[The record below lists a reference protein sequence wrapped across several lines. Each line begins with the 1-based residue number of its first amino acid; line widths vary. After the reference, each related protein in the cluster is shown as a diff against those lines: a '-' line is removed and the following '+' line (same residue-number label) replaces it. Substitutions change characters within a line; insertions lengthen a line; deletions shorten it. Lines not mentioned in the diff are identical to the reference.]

1 MSLQNSKIDQVRKLV
16 DIMLP
21 YVCNT
26 TTENLSAFNRLTAT
40 SKVLF
45 SARNSQE
52 LRDSNSHHCGFAFKN
67 QEINKKITSHCDNIT
82 YKQMM
87 LIDII
92 KDIKR
97 NLYHF
102 IVDKNRN
109 AKIIYDTRT
118 NKFTFRAFCL
128 NNRKYYINTDDEF
141 YMICNCSA
149 TYKNGILTTT
159 VESTEPPLAAYETIE
174 NIIEDTEQIHLLI
187 HPDNKN
193 YANMM
198 FIISYNETDKIVI
211 TEFEWNRNRT
221 IATITIHDDSNADI
235 QPVVDDAWLDTY
247 RYNIDELTDAQ
258 IDELYFKDDE
268 DEDDEDDE
276 EDYEDYEDDEDY
288 DKEKR
293 GGNNDLNALRKYAL
307 SILKLVP
314 QNKHKDII
322 EKFYKKYPDFIL

>member
-1 MSLQNSKIDQVRKLV
+1 MSLQNNKIDQVRKLV

-45 SARNSQE
+45 SARDSQE
-52 LRDSNSHHCGFAFKN
+52 LRNSNSHHCGFAFEN

-82 YKQMM
+82 YKQRM

-97 NLYHF
+97 SLYHF
-102 IVDKNRN
+102 IVDKDRN
-109 AKIIYDTRT
+109 AKISYDTRT

-128 NNRKYYINTDDEF
+128 NNDKYYIEAPDEF

-149 TYKNGILTTT
+149 TYKNGLLTTT
-159 VESTEPPLAAYETIE
+159 VESTEPPLQATETIE
-174 NIIEDTEQIHLLI
+174 NIIEDPDQIHLLI

-198 FIISYNETDKIVI
+198 FIIGYNETDKIVI

-235 QPVVDDAWLDTY
+235 QPVEDDAWLNTY
-247 RYNIDELTDAQ
+247 RHNVDKLSDAQ
-258 IDELYFKDDE
+258 IDQLYFNY

-276 EDYEDYEDDEDY
+276 
-288 DKEKR
+288 DKKT

-322 EKFYKKYPDFIL
+322 QKFYKRYPDFIL

>member
-45 SARNSQE
+45 SARDSQE
-52 LRDSNSHHCGFAFKN
+52 LRNSNSHHCGFAFEN

-102 IVDKNRN
+102 IVDENRN
-109 AKIIYDTRT
+109 AKISYDTIT

-128 NNRKYYINTDDEF
+128 NNEKYYIDASDEF

-149 TYKNGILTTT
+149 TYKNGLLTTT
-159 VESTEPPLAAYETIE
+159 VESTEPPLADNETIE
-174 NIIEDTEQIHLLI
+174 NIIEDANQIHLLI

-198 FIISYNETDKIVI
+198 FIIGYNETDKIVI
-211 TEFEWNRNRT
+211 TEFEWNHNRT

-235 QPVVDDAWLDTY
+235 QPVVDDAWLNTY
-247 RYNIDELTDAQ
+247 RHNVDELTEEQ
-258 IDELYFKDDE
+258 IEELYFN
-268 DEDDEDDE
+268 
-276 EDYEDYEDDEDY
+276 YDDEDY
-288 DKEKR
+288 DEDEKT